1 MVGLSQDLEKLIIY
15 SASKQTWARHTSAWK
30 LYADFC
36 ENFKINFSLPIT
48 VPLAR
53 GFTTWAVTK
62 KDLKSSTVMSYIS
75 SLNLAHTLGG
85 FRYENLNLD
94 PCIKLALKGASNM
107 RDILSKPG
115 KCRLP
120 MNIYLLEILS
130 HRIAELEWSKLS
142 KQVFWSA
149 CTLCFFSA
157 CRMGEIVGITEKN
170 FDPNTTLLWE
180 NVKFTNNNEILI
192 YLQYSKTT
200 GFKGKIIDL
209 FAIEKNLCC
218 PVKAMNRLRVLAH
231 KEGSFHPNRPV
242 FSFKSGKLL
251 TKAKINQWL
260 SQLLGDFTDENH
272 IITGHSFRAAIPS
285 TLASFP
291 GESNSE
297 EIKLWGL
304 WTTDSYQVYTRQ
316 EREKRRALF
325 YKIVD
330 CLYRL

>member
-1 MVGLSQDLEKLIIY
+1 ML
-15 SASKQTWARHTSAWK
+15 
-30 LYADFC
+30 
-36 ENFKINFSLPIT
+36 
-48 VPLAR
+48 
-53 GFTTWAVTK
+53 
-62 KDLKSSTVMSYIS
+62 LK
-75 SLNLAHTLGG
+75 
-85 FRYENLNLD
+85 
-94 PCIKLALKGASNM
+94 
-107 RDILSKPG
+107 
-115 KCRLP
+115 
-120 MNIYLLEILS
+120 
-130 HRIAELEWSKLS
+130 
-142 KQVFWSA
+142 
-149 CTLCFFSA
+149 
-157 CRMGEIVGITEKN
+157 
-170 FDPNTTLLWE
+170 
-180 NVKFTNNNEILI
+180 
-192 YLQYSKTT
+192 
-200 GFKGKIIDL
+200 
-209 FAIEKNLCC
+209 KNLCC

-325 YKIVD
+325 
-330 CLYRL
+330 